1 MFRSP
6 IRARGILAM
15 ADVFISYKKEDFREA
30 QRVAEALRSDGLSVW
45 WDDHLTPRDAWDAEL
60 EREIAAAGAVVV
72 LWTELSVKSDWVRT
86 EAHYAAEHGK
96 LVPVLLRNC
105 AVPLAFS
112 LRQTVNLTAWQG
124 DAQARDWRKFLSWV
138 SDLTTAATRS
148 PASLQPAQ
156 AAKSNPYREIVAQLP
171 SGESVV
177 DGSFVNASTPA
188 GTAFRDADGLP
199 VLRLVAPG
207 AFLRGASSGDPD
219 ASSFERPQ
227 HRVEIP
233 RPFGIGIF
241 PVLADEYARVMGA
254 LPPGMARPQHARQ
267 PVTHVSFADAE
278 AFLRRLS
285 EMTGETYR
293 LPSESEWE
301 YACRAGRSA
310 RYDGG
315 DEITPE
321 HACFGLTEGPIE
333 AGRFPPNAFGL
344 FDMRGNV
351 REWTADLWHD
361 SHDFSPLDG
370 SPALE
375 GHGSLRVVRGG
386 SWIDAPQQLRSSA
399 RMRATESVR
408 AAMIGLRVVR
418 VMAS

>member
-6 IRARGILAM
+6 NRARGILAM
-15 ADVFISYKKEDFREA
+15 ADVFISYKKEDFHEA
-30 QRVAEALRSDGLSVW
+30 QRVAEALRSDGLTVW

-60 EREIAAAGAVVV
+60 EREISAASAVVV

-86 EAHYAAEHGK
+86 EAHYAVEHGK

-105 AVPLAFS
+105 AIPLAFS

-138 SDLTTAATRS
+138 SDLTASASRS
-148 PASLQPAQ
+148 PATLHAASAAQ
-156 AAKSNPYREIVAQLP
+156 SNPYREVVAQLP
-171 SGESVV
+171 SGEPVV
-177 DGSFVNASTPA
+177 DGAFVNASTPA

-199 VLRLVAPG
+199 VLRIIAPG
-207 AFLRGASSGDPD
+207 AYLRGASSGDPD

-227 HRVEIP
+227 QRVEIP
-233 RPFGIGIF
+233 RPFGIGVF
-241 PVLADEYARVMGA
+241 PVLADEYARVIGA
-254 LPPGMARPQHARQ
+254 LPAGVDRRPQARQ
-267 PVTHVSFADAE
+267 PVTHVSFVDAE
-278 AFLRRLS
+278 AFLRQLS
-285 EMTGETYR
+285 GLTGETYR

-301 YACRAGRSA
+301 YACRAGRNA

-321 HACFGLTEGPIE
+321 QACFGLDAGPAE
-333 AGRFPPNAFGL
+333 AGRFPANPFGL

-361 SHDFSPLDG
+361 SHDFAPLDG

-386 SWIDAPQQLRSSA
+386 GWCDAPLLLRSSA

-408 AAMIGLRVVR
+408 AAMIGFRVVR